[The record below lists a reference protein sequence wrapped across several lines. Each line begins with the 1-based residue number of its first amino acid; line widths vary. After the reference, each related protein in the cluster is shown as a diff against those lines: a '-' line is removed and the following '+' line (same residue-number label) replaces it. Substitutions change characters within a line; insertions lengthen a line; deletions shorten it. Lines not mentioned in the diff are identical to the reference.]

1 MLNRMS
7 KSEKLFQIVNY
18 IFLIFLGTVMLYPL
32 LYVFF
37 ASISDPQMV
46 AAGKVV
52 LFPKGN
58 ITFDAYK
65 MILSDRQIWVAYG
78 NTIIYAFGGT
88 FLSLIFTTLGG
99 YPLSK
104 RRLRGRKFFNLMF
117 AFTMWFSGGII
128 PLFLTIKDYG
138 LLNSRWGILITFLID
153 TFNLIL
159 VRTYFESIPDTME
172 EAARIDG
179 ANDWEILLKAYL
191 PLAKPILATV
201 GLYYLV
207 GKWNSYFWS
216 MVLLRDESKIPL
228 QVVLQK
234 LIVNMTS
241 AGINQ
246 TNMNVES
253 GGMVKETVIY
263 STIVVSVVPMLM
275 IYPFLQKYF
284 VKGIMVG
291 AIKG

>member
-1 MLNRMS
+1 MLSRMS
-7 KSEKLFQIVNY
+7 RSEKLFQIVNY
-18 IFLIFLGTVMLYPL
+18 ILLTLLGAVMLYPL
-32 LYVFF
+32 LYVFS

-46 AAGKVV
+46 SAGKVV
-52 LFPKGN
+52 LLPKGN

-65 MILSDRQIWVAYG
+65 MVLSDKQIWTAYG
-78 NTIIYAFGGT
+78 NTVIYAFGGT
-88 FLSLIFTTLGG
+88 LLSLIFTALAG

-104 RRLRGRKFFNLMF
+104 RRLRGRRFFNLMF

-138 LLNSRWGILITFLID
+138 LINSRWGILISFLID

-179 ANDWEILLKAYL
+179 ANDWEILLKVYL
-191 PLAKPILATV
+191 PLAKPILATI

-207 GKWNSYFWS
+207 GKWNSYFWA

-228 QVVLQK
+228 QVVLKK

-241 AGINQ
+241 AGVNQ
-246 TNMNVES
+246 TNMNVEA
-253 GGMVKETVIY
+253 GGVVKETVIY
-263 STIVVSVVPMLM
+263 TTIVVSVVPMLI

>member
-7 KSEKLFQIVNY
+7 KSEKLFQTVNY
-18 IFLIFLGTVMLYPL
+18 IFLTFIGAIMLYPL
-32 LYVFF
+32 LYVFS
-37 ASISDPQMV
+37 ASVSDPQMV

-52 LFPKGN
+52 FLPKGN
-58 ITFDAYK
+58 ITLDAYK
-65 MILSDRQIWVAYG
+65 MVLSDKQIWVAYG

-104 RRLRGRKFFNLMF
+104 RRLRGRRFFNLMF
-117 AFTMWFSGGII
+117 AFTMWFNGGII

-179 ANDWEILLKAYL
+179 ANDWGILLKIYL
-191 PLAKPILATV
+191 PLAKPILATI

-246 TNMNVES
+246 NNTNVES
-253 GGMVKETVIY
+253 GGVVKETVIY
-263 STIVVSVVPMLM
+263 TTIVVSVVPMLM

>member
-7 KSEKLFQIVNY
+7 KSEKLFQTVNY
-18 IFLIFLGTVMLYPL
+18 IFLTFIGVIMLYPL
-32 LYVFF
+32 LYVFS
-37 ASISDPQMV
+37 ASVSDPQMV

-52 LFPKGN
+52 FLPKGN
-58 ITFDAYK
+58 ITLDAYK
-65 MILSDRQIWVAYG
+65 MVLSDKQIWVAYG

-104 RRLRGRKFFNLMF
+104 RRLRGRRFFNLMF
-117 AFTMWFSGGII
+117 AFTMWFNGGII

-179 ANDWEILLKAYL
+179 ANDWGILLKIYL
-191 PLAKPILATV
+191 PLAKPILATI

-246 TNMNVES
+246 NNTNVES
-253 GGMVKETVIY
+253 GGVVKETVIY
-263 STIVVSVVPMLM
+263 TTIVVSVVPMLM

>member
-7 KSEKLFQIVNY
+7 KSEKLFQTVNY
-18 IFLIFLGTVMLYPL
+18 IFLTFIGAIMLYPL
-32 LYVFF
+32 LYVFS
-37 ASISDPQMV
+37 ASVSDPQMV

-52 LFPKGN
+52 FLPKGN
-58 ITFDAYK
+58 ITLDAYK
-65 MILSDRQIWVAYG
+65 MVLSDKQIWVAYG

-104 RRLRGRKFFNLMF
+104 RRLRGRRFFNLMF
-117 AFTMWFSGGII
+117 AFTMWFNGGII

-179 ANDWEILLKAYL
+179 ANDGGILLKIYL
-191 PLAKPILATV
+191 PLAKPILATI

-246 TNMNVES
+246 NNTNVES
-253 GGMVKETVIY
+253 GGVVKETVIY
-263 STIVVSVVPMLM
+263 TTIVVSVVPMLM

>member
-1 MLNRMS
+1 MLKRMS
-7 KSEKLFQIVNY
+7 KGEKIFQIADY
-18 IFLIFLGTVMLYPL
+18 IFLTLLGAIMLYPL
-32 LYVFF
+32 IYVLS
-37 ASISDPQMV
+37 ASISDPRMV
-46 AAGKVV
+46 AAGKVM
-52 LFPKGN
+52 LLPKGS
-58 ITFDAYK
+58 ITLDAYK
-65 MILSDRQIWVAYG
+65 MVLSDKQIWVAYG

-88 FLSLIFTTLGG
+88 LLSLVFTVLGG

-104 RRLRGRKFFNLMF
+104 RRLRGRRFFNLMF

-138 LLNSRWGILITFLID
+138 LLNSRWGILISFLVD

-179 ANDWEILLKAYL
+179 AGDWKILLSIYL

-207 GKWNSYFWS
+207 GKWNSYFWA
-216 MVLLRDESKIPL
+216 MVLLRDETKIPL
-228 QVVLQK
+228 QVVLKK

-241 AGINQ
+241 AGMNQ
-246 TNMNVES
+246 SNMNVEA
-253 GGMVKETVIY
+253 GGVVKETVIY
-263 STIVVSVVPMLM
+263 TTIVVSVVPMLV

>member
-18 IFLIFLGTVMLYPL
+18 IFLTFLGAIMLYPL

-37 ASISDPQMV
+37 ASVSDPQMV

-52 LFPKGN
+52 LLPKGN

-65 MILSDRQIWVAYG
+65 MVLSDRQIWVAYG

-88 FLSLIFTTLGG
+88 FLSLIFTTLAG

-104 RRLRGRKFFNLMF
+104 RRLRGRRFFNLMF

-179 ANDWEILLKAYL
+179 ANDWDILLKVYL
-191 PLAKPILATV
+191 PLAKPILATI

-207 GKWNSYFWS
+207 GKWNAYFWS

-246 TNMNVES
+246 NNMNVES
-253 GGMVKETVIY
+253 GGVVKETVIY
-263 STIVVSVVPMLM
+263 TTIVVSVVPMLM

>member
-7 KSEKLFQIVNY
+7 KSEKLFQTVNY
-18 IFLIFLGTVMLYPL
+18 IFLTFIGVIMLYPL
-32 LYVFF
+32 LYVFS
-37 ASISDPQMV
+37 ASVSDPQMV

-52 LFPKGN
+52 FLPKGN
-58 ITFDAYK
+58 ITLDAYK
-65 MILSDRQIWVAYG
+65 MALSDKQIWVAYG

-104 RRLRGRKFFNLMF
+104 RRLRGRRFFNLMF
-117 AFTMWFSGGII
+117 AFTMWFNGGII

-179 ANDWEILLKAYL
+179 ANDWGILLKIYL
-191 PLAKPILATV
+191 PLAKPILATI

-246 TNMNVES
+246 NNTNVES
-253 GGMVKETVIY
+253 GGVVKETVIY
-263 STIVVSVVPMLM
+263 TTIVVSVVPMLM

>member
-1 MLNRMS
+1 MFKRMTTG
-7 KSEKLFQIVNY
+7 EKIFQVFNY
-18 IFLIFLGTVMLYPL
+18 IFLTLFGVVMLYPL
-32 LYVFF
+32 LYVFV
-37 ASISDPQMV
+37 ASISDPQLV
-46 AAGKVV
+46 ASGKIV
-52 LFPKGN
+52 LLPKG
-58 ITFDAYK
+58 ITLDAYK
-65 MILSDRQIWVAYG
+65 MVLANKEIWVSYG

-88 FLSLIFTTLGG
+88 FLSLIFTALGG

-104 RRLRGRKFFNLMF
+104 RRLRGRRFFNLMF
-117 AFTMWFSGGII
+117 AFTMWFNGGII

-138 LLNSRWGILITFLID
+138 LINSRWAILITFLID

-159 VRTYFESIPDTME
+159 VRTYFESIPDTIE
-172 EAARIDG
+172 EAAKIDG
-179 ANDWEILLKAYL
+179 ANDWQILLNVYL
-191 PLAKPILATV
+191 PLAKPMLATI

-228 QVVLQK
+228 QVVLKK

-241 AGINQ
+241 AGASQN
-246 TNMNVES
+246 NMNVES
-253 GGMVKETVIY
+253 GGVVKETIIY
-263 STIVVSVVPMLM
+263 TTIIVSVIPMLI

>member
-1 MLNRMS
+1 MLNRIS
-7 KSEKLFQIVNY
+7 KSEKLFQTVNY
-18 IFLIFLGTVMLYPL
+18 IFLTFIGAIMLYPL
-32 LYVFF
+32 LYVFS
-37 ASISDPQMV
+37 ASVSDPQMV

-52 LFPKGN
+52 FLPKGN
-58 ITFDAYK
+58 ITLDAYK
-65 MILSDRQIWVAYG
+65 MVLSDKQIWVAYG

-104 RRLRGRKFFNLMF
+104 RRLRGRRFFNLMF
-117 AFTMWFSGGII
+117 AFTMWFNGGII

-179 ANDWEILLKAYL
+179 ANDGGILLKIYL
-191 PLAKPILATV
+191 PLAKPILATI

-246 TNMNVES
+246 NNTNVES
-253 GGMVKETVIY
+253 GGVVKETVIY
-263 STIVVSVVPMLM
+263 TTIVVSVVPMLM